1 MWGPPPSAVG
11 RAQPDVPLPLPR
23 STIPSLPTDHTCASF
38 ALGHPVHSLFHSR
51 DPQPTP
57 TVEPVPTI
65 FPKIE
70 GADIAAV
77 FVGKRMAGDFYDS
90 IRVSPERILFGMLD
104 VSGLQVDNR
113 GILTAAQ
120 EIFRTF
126 GTELFSRPDINESEA
141 MTELSLRLN
150 RGLIEAS
157 SGVRPCPAFIACYH
171 EKFGTLCYTNAGH
184 TPGLLR
190 DGSGIAEL
198 GSTGLPL
205 GLFSHATTD
214 APTVGLEKSAAVL
227 LVSRGVISCQGR
239 HEKSNQQAEFG
250 LARVHQLLQDA
261 SASTAE
267 TICTSILN
275 AAGAHSGDL
284 PMCDDRTALA
294 LIRTD

>member
-1 MWGPPPSAVG
+1 
-11 RAQPDVPLPLPR
+11 
-23 STIPSLPTDHTCASF
+23 
-38 ALGHPVHSLFHSR
+38 VHSLFHAR
-51 DPQPTP
+51 DPEPAP

-77 FVGKRMAGDFYDS
+77 FVGKRVAGDFYDS
-90 IRVSPERILFGMLD
+90 VRVSPERVLFGLLD

-113 GILTAAQ
+113 GILTVAQ
-120 EIFRTF
+120 EIFRTR

-150 RGLIEAS
+150 RGLLEVS
-157 SGVRPCPAFIACYH
+157 RGVRPCPAFIACYH
-171 EKFGTLCYTNAGH
+171 EKFGTLCYSNAGH

-190 DGSGIAEL
+190 DSSGIAEL

-214 APTVGLEKSAAVL
+214 APTVGLEKGAAVL
-227 LVSRGVISCQGR
+227 LVSRGVISCQG
-239 HEKSNQQAEFG
+239 HYEKSNHKDEFG
-250 LARVHQLLQDA
+250 LARVHQLFQDA
-261 SASTAE
+261 PSSGAKAL
-267 TICTSILN
+267 CTSILN
-275 AAGAHSGDL
+275 AAGTFAGDV